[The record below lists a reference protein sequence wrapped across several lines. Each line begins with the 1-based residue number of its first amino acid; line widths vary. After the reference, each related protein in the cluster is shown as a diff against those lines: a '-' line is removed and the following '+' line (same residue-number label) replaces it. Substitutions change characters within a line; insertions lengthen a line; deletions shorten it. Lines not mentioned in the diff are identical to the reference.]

1 MLSKC
6 KDLGVDR
13 MTWEDIMKKDYVN
26 LDEEL
31 EDLENQVEEYRQLSN
46 SLGEIASAAIK
57 GYTYSNMP
65 ENKRKVYDKAI
76 EVMKEMEKQ
85 IKETVATH
93 NKAIKNFAKLLDK
106 DNSIEDVKDF
116 ISENI

>member
-1 MLSKC
+1 
-6 KDLGVDR
+6 

-31 EDLENQVEEYRQLSN
+31 EDLENQVEEYRRISN
-46 SLGEIASAAIK
+46 ALGAIASAAIK
-57 GYTYSNMP
+57 GHTYANMP
-65 ENKRKVYDKAI
+65 EDKRKVYDKSVAA
-76 EVMKEMEKQ
+76 MKEMEKQ

-93 NKAIKNFAKLLDK
+93 KKAIDNFAKLLDK
-106 DNSIEDVKDF
+106 DNSIKDVKDF

>member
-1 MLSKC
+1 MLLEWQG
-6 KDLGVDR
+6 DI
-13 MTWEDIMKKDYVN
+13 MTWKDIMKKDYVN

-31 EDLENQVEEYRQLSN
+31 EDLENQVEDYRRISN
-46 SLGEIASAAIK
+46 ALGTIASTAIE

-65 ENKRKVYDKAI
+65 EDKREVYDKA
-76 EVMKEMEKQ
+76 VAAMKEMEKQ

-93 NKAIKNFAKLLDK
+93 NKAIRNFAKLLSK

-116 ISENI
+116 ISANI

>member
-1 MLSKC
+1 MF
-6 KDLGVDR
+6 
-13 MTWEDIMKKDYVN
+13 WEDIMKKDYVN

-31 EDLENQVEEYRQLSN
+31 EDLENQVEEYRELSN
-46 SLGEIASAAIK
+46 ALGKIASAAMK

-65 ENKRKVYDKAI
+65 ENKRKIYDKSVAA
-76 EVMKEMEKQ
+76 MKEMEKQ

-93 NKAIKNFAKLLDK
+93 NRAIQNYAKLLDK
-106 DNSIEDVKDF
+106 YNSAKDVKDF